1 MFLQKMLLKIVL
13 MPIMLVLLFLRLL
26 IRIGMELSSVVLG
39 SLMLIVFICLIY
51 TVIQQMWSS
60 ALIFII
66 IEAGIVLVTIGSGV
80 IEGLLQ
86 MVSESLGG
94 VIRS

>member
-1 MFLQKMLLKIVL
+1 MFLLKMLLKIVL
-13 MPIMLVLLFLRLL
+13 MPVMLVLFFLRLL

-51 TVIQQMWSS
+51 TVIQQMWST
-60 ALIFII
+60 ALIFTI
-66 IEAGIVLVTIGSGV
+66 IEAGIVLVTVGSGV
-80 IEGLLQ
+80 VEGLLQ
-86 MVSESLGG
+86 MVSKGLGG